1 MEIHEVLALL
11 ETERSELTGVERLTE
26 QILDAPSDDFPELI
40 AKRGD
45 YLTKA
50 VLAENRLKEIMS
62 ADEALFAVLN
72 GSAELGTLTAPYR
85 QIFEA
90 SLRAK
95 ATLCRIKRLEPQVVA
110 RMENERAQALS
121 HIEELNHSSASV
133 ACPYRAA
140 VRTAVPGRPVG
151 DTVMSV

>member
-1 MEIHEVLALL
+1 MLALL

-72 GSAELGTLTAPYR
+72 GSAELGTLTEPYR
-85 QIFEA
+85 G
-90 SLRAK
+90 
-95 ATLCRIKRLEPQVVA
+95 LC
-110 RMENERAQALS
+110 
-121 HIEELNHSSASV
+121 
-133 ACPYRAA
+133 
-140 VRTAVPGRPVG
+140 G
-151 DTVMSV
+151 